1 MLESMIKAPRPTRA
15 EASDVANA
23 VLDGSDCVMLSGECA
38 NGDYPIQAVTI
49 MAKCCIEAENTMQ
62 YRRQYL
68 DLKTMTK
75 GKVDTA
81 ESVASAAVQTSLD
94 LELPLIIV
102 LTEGGKLARVVS
114 KYRPQCK
121 ILACSLTNSVV
132 RQMNYMRGVIGL
144 KIPTFQGT
152 DNVINFVIEEA
163 KKMGLCNK
171 GQVAVIHGTDEDSP
185 DESNIF
191 KILEL

>member
-1 MLESMIKAPRPTRA
+1 
-15 EASDVANA
+15 
-23 VLDGSDCVMLSGECA
+23 
-38 NGDYPIQAVTI
+38 

-68 DLKTMTK
+68 DIKTMSMAK
-75 GKVDTA
+75 VKSGKQMKTV
-81 ESVASAAVQTSLD
+81 ESVAAAAVQTSLD

-121 ILACSLTNSVV
+121 ILACSLTGSVV

-163 KKMGLCNK
+163 KKMGLCK
-171 GQVAVIHGTDEDSP
+171 TG
-185 DESNIF
+185 
-191 KILEL
+191 